1 MSREEQALAFAEQCF
16 PPSEV
21 KAKEMLNDY
30 SKNLFIRAVK
40 WADENPLWHKASDDL
55 PQKDDIL
62 WSMNVLVTDGDS
74 IQFGFY
80 NRENNHWHVLGFED
94 GYQYN
99 VTHWM
104 YLPKLPEIWNN

>member
-21 KAKEMLNDY
+21 KTKEMLNDY
-30 SKNLFIRAVK
+30 AKNLFIRAVK

-55 PQKDDIL
+55 PQKDDML

>member
-30 SKNLFIRAVK
+30 AKNLFIRAVK

-55 PQKDDIL
+55 PQKDDML

>member
-1 MSREEQALAFAEQCF
+1 MSREEQLI
-16 PPSEV
+16 
-21 KAKEMLNDY
+21 KEFEKYVNDNFSRREIELMMGCASY
-30 SKNLFIRAVK
+30 AHSH
-40 WADENPLWHKASDDL
+40 PLWFKASDDL
-55 PQKDDIL
+55 PQKDDML
-62 WSMNVLVTDGDS
+62 WSMNVLVTDGES

>member
-21 KAKEMLNDY
+21 KTKEMLNDY
-30 SKNLFIRAVK
+30 AKNLFIRAVK

-55 PQKDDIL
+55 PQKDDML

-74 IQFGFY
+74 IQFGVY

>member
-1 MSREEQALAFAEQCF
+1 MSREEEMIKEHEYAMNERIPENIRGLMVSALQWA
-16 PPSEV
+16 
-21 KAKEMLNDY
+21 
-30 SKNLFIRAVK
+30 NLHP
-40 WADENPLWHKASDDL
+40 DWHKASDDL
-55 PQKDDIL
+55 PQKDDML
-62 WSMNVLVTDGDS
+62 WSMNVLVTDGES